1 MQFTHRQSK
10 ATLAIAAT
18 LAVFW
23 ASTGA
28 RAEPLLP
35 PDLDYSK
42 HCAPVTAAPQ
52 AALDRDWTAWDG
64 EPVALAPE
72 QLLEI
77 ANEYLRGSE
86 RVEKNA
92 DTGLRLLAYL
102 EKLRPGDRP
111 RYDRLIG
118 RALIDNGTTTEQFQ
132 EGEARLQRSLAAGE
146 TRAAFDLAQLYG
158 PTGPSALRSAEKAR
172 ALAQTSAASGNADGK
187 LLFAGILAADPA
199 TSPEQK
205 SFAVDEAIASMIG
218 AIAAGECNYLTTVGT
233 LYLQGRLVPED
244 VPTAIAWFRQ
254 AAETGDAR
262 VEERLGDLIA
272 GPRIDENDFELALT
286 YSQSAADKGRIGAA
300 VTVGQAYATGLVR
313 PRDLDQARHYLGLAA
328 AGGSRDAN
336 LWLARIAHGDFGGDK
351 DFEAARRSYR
361 AAIEQGPPD
370 QELATEFGFFL
381 VEAANDPADL
391 AEAKTLLTDA
401 ALSGSGRAAVK
412 VAELLLTEAR
422 KDPAKYNEVRTYLHL
437 GVEFGRP
444 EAARHLATLSL
455 CAGPMYDPAEALRWR
470 ERAIGLGAESLALSD
485 GLKRAASADPATRD
499 AGIALIRQAALQ
511 GDARAVGYALA
522 TLADP
527 AGTLGDDADLA
538 ARLETFVDRSAD
550 PVFVRAV
557 ALSRLEYTLE
567 GTAAPDVIDAAMSE
581 LEGYIGEGDIDATL
595 LKASVLKDRDGPLA
609 EQLPLYQ
616 VAADRGIAKG
626 MRELGFAMLEDLES
640 DNNAARSWLQKA
652 ADLGDVKS
660 ALRLVDTSADTAM
673 TTLAAIG
680 ESGTVCSVDGMISMA
695 RTYAEA
701 TDPAAPAE
709 ATRWLST
716 AADLSGDSAEDLVRI
731 ASAYADGIGG
741 EDAIGKAEP
750 LLARAMQMGSIE
762 AVVMLAD
769 GHIDDTWP
777 DADPDTAQQLLAGLA
792 AEGNAE
798 AAAELLRAVSKG
810 LIGMPA
816 AEVMKL
822 ADAAG
827 PRLADNGSTLVKLAR
842 LDEEGAFGNPDPKRQ
857 FQWLQAAADAGDT
870 GAMMRLYR
878 SYASGIGVAASPDE
892 AFAWLQKAADIGD
905 PRAVKE
911 IAAAYTVGF
920 GTAADPERAAFWRAR
935 AQVN

>member
-10 ATLAIAAT
+10 APLAIAAT
-18 LAVFW
+18 LALFW

-28 RAEPLLP
+28 AAPLLP
-35 PDLDYSK
+35 PDLDYAK
-42 HCAPVTAAPQ
+42 HCAPVVAAPQ
-52 AALDRDWTAWDG
+52 AALDRDWTTWNG
-64 EPVALAPE
+64 EPVALPPE

-92 DTGLRLLAYL
+92 ETGLRLLAYL
-102 EKLRPGDRP
+102 EELRPGDRP

-118 RALIDNGTTTEQFQ
+118 RALIDNGSTEQLE
-132 EGEARLQRSLAAGE
+132 EGEARLQRALAAGE

-158 PTGPSALRSAEKAR
+158 PTGPSAMRSAEKAR

-187 LLFAGILAADPA
+187 LLFAGILAADPTA
-199 TSPEQK
+199 SPEQK
-205 SFAVDEAIASMIG
+205 QFAVDEAIVSMIG
-218 AIAAGECNYLTTVGT
+218 AIAAGDCGYLTTVGT

-262 VEERLGDLIA
+262 VEERLGNLIA
-272 GPRIDENDFELALT
+272 GPRIDENDFELALR

-300 VTVGQAYATGLVR
+300 VTVGQAYATGLIR
-313 PRDLDQARHYLGLAA
+313 PRDLDQARHYLGLASA
-328 AGGSRDAN
+328 AGSRDAS
-336 LWLARIAHGDFGGDK
+336 LWLARIAHGDFGGERDL
-351 DFEAARRSYR
+351 EAARRFYR

-381 VEAANDPADL
+381 VEAVSDPADL

-401 ALSGSGRAAVK
+401 ALAGSGRAAVK
-412 VAELLLTEAR
+412 VAELLLTKAR
-422 KDPAKYNEVRTYLHL
+422 KDPAQYDEVRTWLHL
-437 GVEFGRP
+437 GAEFGRP

-470 ERAIGLGAESLALSD
+470 ERAIGLGAESLALTD
-485 GLKRAASADPATRD
+485 GLKRIASVDRATRE
-499 AGIALIRQAALQ
+499 AGVALIRKAALQ

-522 TLADP
+522 ALADP
-527 AGTLGDDADLA
+527 AGMLGGDTELA
-538 ARLETFVDRSAD
+538 NRLKTFVDRSTD
-550 PVFVRAV
+550 PAYVRAV
-557 ALSRLEYTLE
+557 ALSRLGFTLE
-567 GTAAPDVIDAAMSE
+567 GSDAPEVVDPAMAE
-581 LEGYIGEGDIDATL
+581 LEGYIAEGDLDATL
-595 LKASVLKDRDGPLA
+595 LKASVLKDRDAPLA

-616 VAADRGIAKG
+616 AAADRSIVKG
-626 MRELGFAMLEDLES
+626 MRELGFAMLEDPES
-640 DNNAARSWLQKA
+640 DPETARTWLQKA
-652 ADLGDVKS
+652 ADLGDLKS
-660 ALRLVDTSADTAM
+660 ALRLVDTSANTAM
-673 TTLAAIG
+673 TALAAIG

-701 TDPAAPAE
+701 ADPAAPAE
-709 ATRWLST
+709 AARWLST
-716 AADLSGDSAEDLVRI
+716 AADLSTDSAEDLVRI

-741 EDAIGKAEP
+741 PDAVGKAEP
-750 LLARAMQMGSIE
+750 LLAKAMQMGSTE

-769 GHIDDTWP
+769 GHIDGTWP

-816 AEVMKL
+816 ADVMKL
-822 ADAAG
+822 AEAAG
-827 PRLADNGSTLVKLAR
+827 PRLADNGSTLLKLAR
-842 LDEEGAFGNPDPKRQ
+842 LDEEGAFGNPDPERQ
-857 FQWLQAAADAGDT
+857 FQWLQAAAEAGDAA
-870 GAMMRLYR
+870 AMMRLYR
-878 SYASGIGVAASPDE
+878 SYASGIGVVASPDE

-920 GTAADPERAAFWRAR
+920 GTPADPERAAYWRAR